1 MSAKINIEKVLL
13 SPLDWGMGHATR
25 CIPIIRSLL
34 SIGYKV
40 LIAASAEQKKFLQQE
55 FPHIEFIEL
64 KGYGIRYS
72 KIRWLFFFK
81 LLLQAPRFLS
91 TIKYEYRWL
100 DKIIDEHK
108 IDLVISDNRFGL
120 HSKKCPCIFITHQL
134 TIKMA
139 FALIETLVQKI
150 NYSYINRFTAC
161 WVPDAAEKINAA
173 GILSHPKKLPAIPVH
188 YIGLLSRFKKNIVAE
203 KKYDYCVIL
212 TGPEPQR
219 TILEKLILKDI
230 ETIAGKTLLVRGLPA
245 SEETI
250 QTASNIVIKNYLPG
264 IEMQLAFEQSETIIS
279 RSGYTTVMEILSMQ
293 KRSILIPTP
302 GQTEQEYLAG
312 ILQKQGLIF
321 TISQNKFSIL
331 NAVQQAKQFSYS
343 TITLPVF
350 NDEKLQQLML
360 LIQL

>member
-1 MSAKINIEKVLL
+1 MSTKINIEKVLI
-13 SPLDWGMGHATR
+13 SPLDWGMGHAMR
-25 CIPIIRSLL
+25 CIPIIYFLL
-34 SIGYKV
+34 SNGYKV
-40 LIAASAEQKKFLQQE
+40 IIAASAEQKIFLQQE
-55 FPHIEFIEL
+55 FPEIAFFEL

-72 KIRWLFFFK
+72 KTRWLFFFK

-91 TIKYEYRWL
+91 TIKYEHRWL

-139 FALIETLVQKI
+139 FALIETIIQKI

-173 GILSHPKKLPAIPVH
+173 GILSHPKELPAIPVH
-188 YIGLLSRFKKNIVAE
+188 YIGLLSRFKKNTVTE
-203 KKYDYCVIL
+203 KKYDYCIVL
-212 TGPEPQR
+212 SGPEPQR
-219 TILEKLILKDI
+219 TILEKLILKDLD
-230 ETIAGKTLLVRGLPA
+230 TITGKTLMVRGLPA
-245 SEETI
+245 IEETI
-250 QTASNIVIKNYLPG
+250 QSASTVEIKNFLPG
-264 IEMQLAFEQSETIIS
+264 TEMQQAFEQSEYIIS

-293 KRSILIPTP
+293 KKSILVPTP
-302 GQTEQEYLAG
+302 GQSEQEYLAD

-321 TISQNKFSIL
+321 SISQNKFSII

-343 TITLPVF
+343 NITLPVF
-350 NDEKLQQLML
+350 NDEKLKQLMQ